1 LTVRILFFK
10 KQLWIHPVLLLVG
23 GAELKRESLPSMIID
38 LNIQRGKKRLII
50 LLPPFLCLWDTI
62 KK

>member
-38 LNIQRGKKRLII
+38 LNIQRGKKK
-50 LLPPFLCLWDTI
+50 D
-62 KK
+62 

>member
-38 LNIQRGKKRLII
+38 LNIQRGKKKTNYFIATFS
-50 LLPPFLCLWDTI
+50 LLMG
-62 KK
+62 